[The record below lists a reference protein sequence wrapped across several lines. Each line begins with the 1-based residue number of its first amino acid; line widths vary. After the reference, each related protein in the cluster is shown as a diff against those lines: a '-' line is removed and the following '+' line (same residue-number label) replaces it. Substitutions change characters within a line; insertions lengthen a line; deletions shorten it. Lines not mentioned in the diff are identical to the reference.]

1 MSNPSVL
8 HKLGDTASKY
18 AAGIKSIPPGTSEA
32 EGLKATQQNVDDA
45 TAKPTAAP
53 AQKEVPNL
61 IHPLAKYGDRPGE
74 KRLDSEGNV
83 IPSPKAIPSYGEG
96 TTYVPEDQVAKV
108 HEGEAVLPPEEA
120 AQYRAEHEQ
129 APAEETKP
137 APAEAEAPKAK
148 AFGELV
154 AAKATEKADATAAA
168 QPQRSEE

>member
-1 MSNPSVL
+1 MDTL
-8 HKLGDTASKY
+8 KKYGDAL
-18 AAGIKSIPPGTSEA
+18 KSIPPGTSEA

-53 AQKEVPNL
+53 AQKDVPNL
-61 IHPLAKYGDRPGE
+61 LHPLAKYGDRPGE
-74 KRLDSEGNV
+74 QRLDSEGNV

-129 APAEETKP
+129 AP
-137 APAEAEAPKAK
+137 
-148 AFGELV
+148 
-154 AAKATEKADATAAA
+154 
-168 QPQRSEE
+168 RSEE